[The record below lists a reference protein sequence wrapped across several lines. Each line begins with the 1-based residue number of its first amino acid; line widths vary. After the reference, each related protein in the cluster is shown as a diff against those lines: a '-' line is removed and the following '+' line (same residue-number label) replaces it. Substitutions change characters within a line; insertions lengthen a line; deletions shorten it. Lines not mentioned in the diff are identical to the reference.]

1 MDALEQLTTV
11 VLPKLVDKI
20 REQKES
26 LALASAALAQDKE
39 ILNGHANLL
48 DRHEEALS
56 NLCVTVDDQVEAIRK
71 IYEALK
77 QYKARIETLEERLNA
92 QPAPEVKVRKRRTK
106 KSEAKEEKGE
116 WVIHPLVEKLTGDD
130 ILAANYALAATKG
143 NASEAVL
150 LMPDIDDTTME
161 LVARMNSKQ
170 IREIVEA
177 HPTTITNIDAK
188 YAKGRWDEVD

>member
-1 MDALEQLTTV
+1 MDALEQLTNV
-11 VLPKLVDKI
+11 VLPKLVEKI
-20 REQKES
+20 KEQKES
-26 LALASAALAQDKE
+26 LALANAAIAQDKE
-39 ILNGHANLL
+39 TLNDHAKYI
-48 DRHEEALS
+48 DMHEEVLK
-56 NLCVTVDDQVEAIRK
+56 NTLQMVDDHADAIRK

-77 QYKARIETLEERLNA
+77 QYKARIEELEAKLNA

-106 KSEAKEEKGE
+106 KSDVKEEKGE
-116 WVIHPLVEKLTGDD
+116 WVIHPHVEHITGDD

-143 NASEAVL
+143 NTSEAVL
-150 LMPDIDDTTME
+150 LMPDIDDMTME

>member
-1 MDALEQLTTV
+1 MDALEQLTNV
-11 VLPKLVDKI
+11 VLPKLVEKI

-26 LALASAALAQDKE
+26 LALANAAIAQDKE
-39 ILNGHANLL
+39 TLNDHAKYI
-48 DRHEEALS
+48 DMHEEVLK
-56 NLCVTVDDQVEAIRK
+56 NTLQMVDDHADAIRK

-77 QYKARIETLEERLNA
+77 QYKARIEELEAKLNA

-106 KSEAKEEKGE
+106 KSEAKEEKGK
-116 WVIHPLVEKLTGDD
+116 WVIHPHVEHITGDD

-143 NASEAVL
+143 NTSEAVL
-150 LMPDIDDTTME
+150 LMPDIDDMTME

-188 YAKGRWDEVD
+188 YATGRWDEVD

>member
-1 MDALEQLTTV
+1 MDALEQLTNV
-11 VLPKLVDKI
+11 VLPKLVEKI

-26 LALASAALAQDKE
+26 LALANAALAQDKE
-39 ILNGHANLL
+39 ILNGH
-48 DRHEEALS
+48 EEALS
-56 NLCVTVDDQVEAIRK
+56 NLCATIDDQAEAIRK

-77 QYKARIETLEERLNA
+77 QYKARIETLEEKLNA

-106 KSEAKEEKGE
+106 KSEVKEEKGE
-116 WVIHPLVEKLTGDD
+116 WVIHPHVEHITGDD

-143 NASEAVL
+143 NTSEAVL

-188 YAKGRWDEVD
+188 YATGRWDEIA

>member
-1 MDALEQLTTV
+1 MDALEQLTNV
-11 VLPKLVDKI
+11 VLPKLVEKI
-20 REQKES
+20 REQKET
-26 LALASAALAQDKE
+26 
-39 ILNGHANLL
+39 LNDHAKLI
-48 DRHEEALS
+48 DGHEEALGKLWHS
-56 NLCVTVDDQVEAIRK
+56 VDDQAEAIRK
-71 IYEALK
+71 IYDAMK

-106 KSEAKEEKGE
+106 KSEVKEEKGE
-116 WVIHPLVEKLTGDD
+116 WVIHPHVEHITGDD

-143 NASEAVL
+143 NTSEAVL

>member
-1 MDALEQLTTV
+1 MDALEQLTNV
-11 VLPKLVDKI
+11 VLPKLVEKI

-26 LALASAALAQDKE
+26 LALANAAIAQDKE
-39 ILNGHANLL
+39 TLNDHAKYINM
-48 DRHEEALS
+48 HEEVLKS
-56 NLCVTVDDQVEAIRK
+56 TLQMVDDHAEAIRK
-71 IYEALK
+71 IYDALK

-106 KSEAKEEKGE
+106 KSEVKEEKGE
-116 WVIHPLVEKLTGDD
+116 WVIHPHVEHITGDD

-143 NASEAVL
+143 NTSEAVL
-150 LMPDIDDTTME
+150 LMPDIDDMTME

>member
-1 MDALEQLTTV
+1 MDALEQLTNV
-11 VLPKLVDKI
+11 VLPKLVEKI

-26 LALASAALAQDKE
+26 LALANAAIAQDKE
-39 ILNGHANLL
+39 TLNDHAKYINM
-48 DRHEEALS
+48 HEEVLKS
-56 NLCVTVDDQVEAIRK
+56 TLQMVDDHAEAIRK
-71 IYEALK
+71 IYDVLK

-106 KSEAKEEKGE
+106 KSEVKEEKGE

-143 NASEAVL
+143 NTSEAVL
-150 LMPDIDDTTME
+150 LMPDIDDMTME

>member
-1 MDALEQLTTV
+1 MDALEQLTNV
-11 VLPKLVDKI
+11 VLPKLVEKI
-20 REQKES
+20 KEQKES
-26 LALASAALAQDKE
+26 LALANAAIAQDKE
-39 ILNGHANLL
+39 TLNDHAKYI
-48 DRHEEALS
+48 DMHEEVLK
-56 NLCVTVDDQVEAIRK
+56 NTLQMVDDHADAIRK

-77 QYKARIETLEERLNA
+77 QYKARIEELEAKLNA

-106 KSEAKEEKGE
+106 KSDVKEEKGE
-116 WVIHPLVEKLTGDD
+116 WVIHPHVEHITGDD

-143 NASEAVL
+143 NTSEAVL

>member
-1 MDALEQLTTV
+1 MDALEQLTNV
-11 VLPKLVDKI
+11 VLPKLVEKI

-26 LALASAALAQDKE
+26 LALANAAIAQDKE
-39 ILNGHANLL
+39 TLNDHAKYINM
-48 DRHEEALS
+48 HEEVLKS
-56 NLCVTVDDQVEAIRK
+56 TLQMVDDHAEAIRK
-71 IYEALK
+71 IYDALK

-106 KSEAKEEKGE
+106 KSEVKEEKGE

-143 NASEAVL
+143 NTSEAVL
-150 LMPDIDDTTME
+150 LMPDIDDMTME